1 MMESTRQ
8 NKVARLL
15 QKDLSEIFQ
24 KAEKEITQ
32 GKMVTV
38 TVVRMSPDLSV
49 AKIYLSI
56 FPSDNSLGF
65 KENLQSHVKGI
76 RLELGRR
83 VRNQL
88 RIVPE
93 LIFYIDDSLEY
104 ASRIDQLLN
113 P

>member
-15 QKDLSEIFQ
+15 QKDLSDIFQ
-24 KAEKEITQ
+24 KAEKEVTQ
-32 GKMVTV
+32 GKMITV
-38 TVVRMSPDLSV
+38 TVVRISPDLSV
-49 AKIYLSI
+49 AKVYLSL
-56 FPSDNSLGF
+56 FPSDNSAAF
-65 KENLQSHVKGI
+65 KEHLQSHVKSI